1 MLKKKDTYEQ
11 TDIKSKPYSAKLN
24 IIREEFIKDSPSEIS
39 PYKLTYSL
47 KTLHLLEEKDI

>member
-24 IIREEFIKDSPSEIS
+24 IIREELIKDSPSEIS
-39 PYKLTYSL
+39 PYKLTYSF